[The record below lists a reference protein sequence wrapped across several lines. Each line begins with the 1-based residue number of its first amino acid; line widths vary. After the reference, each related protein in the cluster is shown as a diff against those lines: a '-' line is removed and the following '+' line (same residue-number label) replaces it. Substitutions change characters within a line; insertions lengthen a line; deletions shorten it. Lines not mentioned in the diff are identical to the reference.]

1 MNSDKVSAGDA
12 SMTNANQRTV
22 TSISG
27 SVAIPAVAT
36 VLILVGLVFQ
46 VSELG
51 YAHVRPDNVWLF
63 SVLASN
69 IWNILSLHMNTSA
82 IQDFLRFWP
91 LLLVSLGF
99 SIMLAARQNRAG
111 SASDN
116 RQRGIHG
123 L

>member
-1 MNSDKVSAGDA
+1 
-12 SMTNANQRTV
+12 MTNANQRIV

-27 SVAIPAVAT
+27 SLGISAVAT

-51 YAHVRPDNVWLF
+51 YAHVRPDNVWLV

-69 IWNILSLHMNTSA
+69 IWNILSLRMNTSV
-82 IQDFLRFWP
+82 IQDSLRFWP

-99 SIMLAARQNRAG
+99 AIMLAGRQNRSG
-111 SASDN
+111 SAPDN
-116 RQRGIHG
+116 RRRGIHG

>member
-1 MNSDKVSAGDA
+1 MNSNKVSAGDK
-12 SMTNANQRTV
+12 SMTNANQRTT

-27 SVAIPAVAT
+27 SVAISAVAT

-116 RQRGIHG
+116 RQ
-123 L
+123 

>member
-1 MNSDKVSAGDA
+1 MSGSQVSAGDER
-12 SMTNANQRTV
+12 MTNANQRMV

-27 SVAIPAVAT
+27 PVGISAVAT
-36 VLILVGLVFQ
+36 VIILVGLVFQ

-69 IWNILSLHMNTSA
+69 IWNILSLRMNTSA
-82 IQDFLRFWP
+82 IQDSLRFWP

-99 SIMLAARQNRAG
+99 AIMLAARQNRSG

-116 RQRGIHG
+116 RKRGIHG